1 MLITDIEH
9 NGTLKAINNYKI
21 TDNELEKIKDIEE
34 LRKLLISYSRRKWRE
49 QNRDYYKQRYNMV
62 KNGNYEKGN
71 VNYNKNIKEPKEL
84 ISKKPNYVKEYNREY
99 YQKKKEKIKLPEQIP
114 CPISI
119 SAYV

>member
-1 MLITDIEH
+1 MLRTDIEH

-99 YQKKKEKIKLPEQIP
+99 YQKKKEKIKLPEQL
-114 CPISI
+114 
-119 SAYV
+119 